1 MCLFN
6 KNLPMPALKPFLTIT
21 GRMSIIFIYFLCAI
35 VLTGCFGLNLNYST
49 PKRAGKYPVFTI
61 KDSLRGSNTP
71 SRSCYD
77 VGFYDLNLTINIGG
91 RSVSGNVLM
100 KFKMLK
106 MADSIQL
113 DLHPDLTIDSIVW
126 KGRNLSFT
134 RSYTAVFVSFPQGMK
149 AGETESVRTYY
160 HGIPQFAKKPPWE
173 GGFVWKK
180 DKNRKDWI
188 GVACENDGSSLWWPS
203 KDLLCDEADSVH
215 FNMTIPS
222 NLVCVS
228 NGVLVSVDSNALT
241 KTFHWVHRY
250 PVNSYNVTFYIGD
263 FRKISFPEKNKEI
276 GYPVEFYVLP
286 YHEEIAR
293 KHFLQTFDV
302 LRCYDS
308 LFGPYPWRKENFKL
322 VEAPFE
328 GMEHQTAIA
337 YGSGFKNLEYGSDYI
352 IVHET
357 AHEWWGNSVTAK
369 DYADIWIH
377 EGIATYCEAL
387 YLEHKSGLQK
397 SYSLLSLYAAAIKN
411 KYPVVG
417 PCDVAYWDYHDGDK
431 YVKGAMMLHTLRNY
445 LRNDS
450 LFFRILRTFYREHEY
465 RFATTKDF
473 IDLTNRLSGQDL
485 GWFFNQYLFD
495 RRCPQLWY
503 NTFMTY
509 DYNRKEYSDFKLT
522 YLYTSADAGFKL
534 PVKAADNFSTR
545 WIFPKPVADTLF
557 IPSKGTYFR
566 LNTDHSY
573 VAIRSK
579 SLNAILKMK
588 RKQDSNRKK

>member
-1 MCLFN
+1 MST
-6 KNLPMPALKPFLTIT
+6 MTTLKPFLTSLRRT
-21 GRMSIIFIYFLCAI
+21 CLLFIVILSVI
-35 VLTGCFGLNLNYST
+35 VLAGCFGLNLNYST

-71 SRSCYD
+71 ARSCYD

-91 RSVSGNVLM
+91 RSISGNVLM

-113 DLHPDLTIDSIVW
+113 DLYPDLTIDSILW
-126 KGRNLSFT
+126 KGRNLVCSRKF
-134 RSYTAVFVSFPQGMK
+134 TAVFVRFPQMMK
-149 AGETESVRTYY
+149 AGETESIRTYY
-160 HGIPQFAKKPPWE
+160 HGVPRFARKPPWE

-180 DKNRKDWI
+180 DKNKKDWI

-203 KDLLCDEADSVH
+203 KDILCDEADSVH
-215 FNMTIPS
+215 FNMTIPAT
-222 NLVCVS
+222 LVCVS
-228 NGVLVSVDSNALT
+228 NGILVSVDSNART

-276 GYPVEFYVLP
+276 GYAVEFYVLP
-286 YHEEIAR
+286 HHEEIAR

-302 LRCYDS
+302 LKFYDS
-308 LFGPYPWRKENFKL
+308 LFGPYPWRRENFKL

-337 YGSGFKNLEYGSDYI
+337 YGSGYKNLEYGSDYI

-357 AHEWWGNSVTAK
+357 AHEWWGNSVTAR

-377 EGIATYCEAL
+377 EGFATYCEAL
-387 YLEHKSGLQK
+387 YLEHKSGQQK
-397 SYSLLSLYAAAIKN
+397 AYSLLSFYSALIKN

-417 PCDVAYWDYHDGDK
+417 PYNVAYWDYHDGDK
-431 YVKGAMMLHTLRNY
+431 YMKGALMLNTLRNY

-450 LFFRILRTFYREHEY
+450 LFFRILKTFYREHEY
-465 RFATTKDF
+465 GFATTRDF
-473 IDLTNRLSGQDL
+473 IDLTQRLSGQDL

-495 RRCPQLWY
+495 RRCPQLWFNSY
-503 NTFMTY
+503 LTY
-509 DYNRKEYSDFKLT
+509 DYDRKEYSGFRMTYMYKGIDPDFI
-522 YLYTSADAGFKL
+522 L
-534 PVKAADNFSTR
+534 PVKITDDNSSR
-545 WIFPKPVADTLF
+545 LIYPKPDKELLV
-557 IPSKGTYFR
+557 IPRQTSYFR

-573 VAIRSK
+573 ISLRRK
-579 SLNAILKMK
+579 SLNAIDQQQKIL
-588 RKQDSNRKK
+588 DAVKKK